1 MEIIGKVNMLHHT
14 ISSMGSLCRYAF
26 LAFGHGPRNCIGMRF
41 ALYEAKVALVALVRK
56 YRLVETP
63 KTPEKITCDPEA
75 QLTASL
81 EPLWVKVEER

>member
-1 MEIIGKVNMLHHT
+1 
-14 ISSMGSLCRYAF
+14 
-26 LAFGHGPRNCIGMRF
+26 MRF